1 VIPVQDGLLLPV
13 LAGERAVMANTAQER
28 P

>member
-1 VIPVQDGLLLPV
+1 VIPAQDGLLLPV
-13 LAGERAVMANTAQER
+13 LAGERAVMTDTTQKR